1 MREWKSQS
9 HVRWYCR
16 YHVVIVPKY
25 RRKAIF
31 GALRKDLGP
40 ILKELCDRYEVE
52 LVEGH
57 VMRDHVHMLLSIP
70 PKLSVANVVGKLK
83 GKSTILIN
91 QRYVKQRNF
100 RGLNFWSRGYCV
112 STTGYDEEIIR
123 DYIRNQ
129 EKNDKK
135 ADQLAMMF
143 D

>member
-1 MREWKSQS
+1 MREWESQS

-40 ILKELCDRYEVE
+40 ILKELCRRYEVQ

-57 VMRDHVHMLLSIP
+57 VMPDHVHMLLAIP
-70 PKLSVANVVGKLK
+70 PKLAVANFIGKLK

-91 QRYVKQRNF
+91 QKYVKQRNF

-112 STTGYDEEIIR
+112 STTGYDEGV
-123 DYIRNQ
+123 IRNYILNQ
-129 EKNDKK
+129 EENDKRE
-135 ADQLAMMF
+135 DQLSLTF
-143 D
+143 G